1 MAVSE
6 GVVIGVGV
14 ALALIWIITYL
25 VFTTS
30 IRIVNHAEVMILER
44 FGRYKQTLLPGI
56 HIIVPIVE
64 QVRPI
69 AWRHRSRTIASN
81 GDAPIISATTERV
94 DMREHVIEF
103 SRQHVITKDTVMIDI
118 DALVY
123 FRIVDPRI
131 AVYKAQNIPDS
142 VELVTQATLRNI
154 IASMTL
160 DDTFS
165 SRDEINSELLS
176 KVKHDVERWGV
187 TITRVEIF
195 DIVPPTDIKMAMEQ
209 QIKAERSRRSEV
221 LEADGQRES
230 MIVNS
235 RGDAARMVL
244 RAEGDRASMLL
255 RATGEAEAKML
266 SSKAEAQ
273 SMESIRAGMLNSAL
287 LHIDLISLAAITESG
302 VRAVDYLTAIQYLN
316 VLKNVN
322 KNNSDM
328 RLVLLPMDTVNGV
341 NDLVKLNNA

>member
-1 MAVSE
+1 MVVSTS
-6 GVVIGVGV
+6 VVIAV
-14 ALALIWIITYL
+14 AVVLVVLWVLILFI
-25 VFTTS
+25 FATS

-44 FGRYKQTLLPGI
+44 FGRYKKTLLPGM

-69 AWRHRSRTIASN
+69 AWRHRSRTIQN
-81 GDAPIISATTERV
+81 GDAPVISATTERV

-123 FRIVDPRI
+123 FRIVDPRL

-154 IASMTL
+154 IATMTL

-165 SRDEINSELLS
+165 SRDEINYELLS

-195 DIVPPTDIKMAMEQ
+195 DIIPPMDIKLAMEQ
-209 QIKAERSRRSEV
+209 QIKAERWRRSEV
-221 LEADGQRES
+221 LERES

-273 SMESIRAGMLNSAL
+273 SMESIRAGMLHSIQYYLSNMG
-287 LHIDLISLAAITESG
+287 IIAITEAG

-316 VLKNVN
+316 VLRSININ
-322 KNNSDM
+322 PSRTSDM

-341 NDLVKLNNA
+341 NDLVKLNS

>member
-1 MAVSE
+1 M
-6 GVVIGVGV
+6 
-14 ALALIWIITYL
+14 
-25 VFTTS
+25 
-30 IRIVNHAEVMILER
+30 
-44 FGRYKQTLLPGI
+44 

-69 AWRHRSRTIASN
+69 AWRHRSRTIQN
-81 GDAPIISATTERV
+81 GDAPVISATTERV
-94 DMREHVIEF
+94 DMREH
-103 SRQHVITKDTVMIDI
+103 HVITKDTVMIDI

-123 FRIVDPRI
+123 FRIVDPRL

-154 IASMTL
+154 IATMTL

-165 SRDEINSELLS
+165 SRDEINYELLS

-195 DIVPPTDIKMAMEQ
+195 DIIPPMDIKLAMEQ
-209 QIKAERSRRSEV
+209 QIKAERWRRSEV

-273 SMESIRAGMLNSAL
+273 SMESIRA
-287 LHIDLISLAAITESG
+287 AITEAG

-316 VLKNVN
+316 VLRSININ
-322 KNNSDM
+322 PSRTSDM

-341 NDLVKLNNA
+341 NDLVKLNS